1 MKVRDG
7 FSQRFRNVGKHSLEV
22 SESLTCIIGIFGV
35 YGLIRLGTRDEY
47 HDTPVAVSVEPV
59 SLSFSGFEERENFA
73 VDIRFSGF
81 GQFLADMSGDC
92 GNIGLKHFY
101 ILENGMIDALQNIVG
116 SICFFGVYFISV
128 VDKSCTQ
135 RFDFFYRTLDFK
147 FSYDAR

>member
-1 MKVRDG
+1 MEIGYG
-7 FSQRFRNVGKHSLEV
+7 FTQCFRNIGQHSLEV
-22 SESLTCIIGIFGV
+22 TEGFSCIIGIFGI
-35 YGLIRLGTRDEY
+35 YRLIRFCTWDEY
-47 HDTPVAVSVEPV
+47 HHTPITVTVKPV
-59 SLSFSGFEERENFA
+59 CFTFFCFEETQHLA
-73 VDIRFSGF
+73 VYIRFSGF
-81 GQFLADMSGDC
+81 RQFLANVIGNSA
-92 GNIGLKHFY
+92 NIGLKHFY

>member
-73 VDIRFSGF
+73 VDICFSGF

-101 ILENGMIDALQNIVG
+101 ILKNGMVDALQNIVG
-116 SICFFGVYFISV
+116 GVCFLCIHFVCVI
-128 VDKSCTQ
+128 DESCSQ
-135 RFDFFYRTLDFK
+135 RLDFGDSALGVEL
-147 FSYDAR
+147 SYNT